1 MAEVLSKAIGLIC
14 IILLGYILKRVGF
27 FGPKDYVLVSKIVF
41 NITFPATIIASFSNF
56 IMDSSLLWLIV
67 IGLACN
73 LLMSGIGYL
82 ITLKKS
88 ADEKAFYMINLAG
101 YNIGCYTLPFI
112 QNFLGPAGVVMTC
125 MFDTGNSIM
134 CTGTTYA
141 IAKGV
146 TGKNDTKGIGGIL
159 KTLFASIPFDVYI
172 IMLIL
177 TSFQVRM
184 PEFVV
189 SISSTIGVANVFL
202 AMFMVGM
209 MFEMNIKKEYI
220 KDAVVI
226 ILLRYGVAAVLSV
239 LVYFVSPFSLEIRQ
253 VLVILLCGPIPAMAP
268 VSTEKCKG
276 NVALSS
282 MVNSITIVLSTVII
296 TTLLAVMDIT

>member
-253 VLVILLCGPIPAMAP
+253 VLVILLCGPIPQ
-268 VSTEKCKG
+268 SHT
-276 NVALSS
+276 
-282 MVNSITIVLSTVII
+282 
-296 TTLLAVMDIT
+296 AVRRH